1 MALFDTCC
9 DFSAPVFR
17 NIVSLRHSVNLFDD
31 LLPDTAAQN
40 VATAAERRVRQAPQG
55 IIDRGLAYS
64 EAINYPFES
73 DVCVASRF
81 GDGSIRVWYGALD
94 SDTALAETCYHQ
106 IMMLRDIEGIDRVV
120 TRYRQV
126 WRVQAAGLFIDLR
139 TKAAAFPALIGD
151 DYAWPQAVGKRVA
164 HEGLPGLLYPSARW
178 PGGECLAAFRA
189 SPLSQPVQ
197 LYDLTYRIDAQ
208 AGVVEVEREPGRLLR
223 RLSLAEL
230 RRG

>member
-1 MALFDTCC
+1 MALLDTCC
-9 DFSAPVFR
+9 DFSASVFR
-17 NIVSLRHSVNLFDD
+17 NIASLRQSVNLFDD
-31 LLPDTAAQN
+31 LLPDARAQD
-40 VATAAERRVRQAPQG
+40 VAVVAVMRVRQVPQG
-55 IIDRGLAYS
+55 VIDRGLAYS

-73 DVCVASRF
+73 DICVASRF

-106 IMMLRDIEGIDRVV
+106 IMMLREIEGIDRVV

-126 WRVQAAGLFIDLR
+126 WRVQAGGLFIDLR
-139 TKAAAFPALIGD
+139 RKAVAFPALVGD

-197 LYDLTYRIDAQ
+197 LHELTYRIDAK
-208 AGVVEVEREPGRLLR
+208 AGVVDVEREPGRLLR

-230 RRG
+230 RRP

>member
-1 MALFDTCC
+1 MALFDTCS

-17 NIVSLRHSVNLFDD
+17 NIAALRHSANLFDD
-31 LLPDTAAQN
+31 LLPDAGAQN
-40 VATAAERRVRQAPQG
+40 VAIAAEMRVRRVSPG

-73 DVCVASRF
+73 DACMASRF
-81 GDGSIRVWYGALD
+81 GDGSIRVWYGALN

-106 IMMLRDIEGIDRVV
+106 IMMLREIEGIDRVV

-126 WRVQAAGLFIDLR
+126 WRVQATGLFIDLR
-139 TKAAAFPALIGD
+139 SKAAAFPALIGN

-178 PGGECLAAFRA
+178 SGGECLAAFRA

-208 AGVVEVEREPGRLLR
+208 AGVVEVNREPGRLLR
-223 RLSLAEL
+223 RLSLGEL
-230 RRG
+230 RRA